1 MAMTYRTQS
10 GVLPDSMI
18 RYGNCIILNI
28 STEVAAMTTFV
39 IQNRFTDEVRSIRGL
54 YAEDA
59 FIRWKLVRAEW
70 FILDE
75 F

>member
-1 MAMTYRTQS
+1 
-10 GVLPDSMI
+10 
-18 RYGNCIILNI
+18 
-28 STEVAAMTTFV
+28 MTTFV
-39 IQNRFTDEVRSIRGL
+39 IQNHFTDEVRSIRGL

>member
-1 MAMTYRTQS
+1 
-10 GVLPDSMI
+10 
-18 RYGNCIILNI
+18 
-28 STEVAAMTTFV
+28 MTTFV

-54 YAEDA
+54 YAKDA